1 MRRSL
6 AGHGAALIATALL
19 LALSGCAGAPVQEMS
34 DARQAIN
41 AARAAGAAETAP
53 EPLAQATELLAS
65 AEQALQKH
73 DYRTARRQAEEAH
86 AQAVTALNL
95 ASKATKP

>member
-6 AGHGAALIATALL
+6 AGHGAALIATALIA
-19 LALSGCAGAPVQEMS
+19 LAGCAGAPVQQMS

-41 AARAAGAAETAP
+41 AAKAAGAADTAP
-53 EPLAQATELLAS
+53 EPLAQATELLAN
-65 AEQALQKH
+65 AEQALQKR
-73 DYRTARRQAEEAH
+73 DYRTARRKAEEAH

-95 ASKATKP
+95 ASKATRP

>member
-19 LALSGCAGAPVQEMS
+19 WALPGCAGAPVQEMS
-34 DARQAIN
+34 DARQAIS
-41 AARAAGAAETAP
+41 AARAAGAAESAP
-53 EPLAQATELLAS
+53 EPLAQATELLTN

-73 DYRTARRQAEEAH
+73 DYRTARRKAEEAH
-86 AQAVTALNL
+86 AQAITALNL
-95 ASKATKP
+95 ASKATRP